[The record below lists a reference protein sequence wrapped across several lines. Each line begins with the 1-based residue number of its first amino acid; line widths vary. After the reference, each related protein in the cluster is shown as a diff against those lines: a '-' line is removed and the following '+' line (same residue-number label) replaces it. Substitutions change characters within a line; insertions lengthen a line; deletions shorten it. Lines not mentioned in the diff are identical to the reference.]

1 MVMISIEMQEDKDI
15 FAFTDIILTFLSFEL
30 QKWACSQN
38 WSEFNQESNSGLT
51 FLLGPLKPFSY
62 RAVPRYLFNIALHKN
77 FAVLVVSSRLV
88 IHNNQGNGTRPLACT
103 DKKET
108 KD

>member
-1 MVMISIEMQEDKDI
+1 MQEDKGI
-15 FAFTDIILTFLSFEL
+15 FAFTDIILTSLSFEL

-62 RAVPRYLFNIALHKN
+62 RAVPRYLFNIALRQSIN
-77 FAVLVVSSRLV
+77 ISSLEV
-88 IHNNQGNGTRPLACT
+88 H
-103 DKKET
+103 
-108 KD
+108 